1 MCCTPF
7 CNSVQ
12 RHEKTRPFQLS
23 RSHQPLTPARLSRV
37 YPAQRQPAMQPR
49 ARSNCPAMSR
59 ARRALPLHHLLL
71 GVGCDM
77 RRCNRLCPPKKVF
90 EERSCFF
97 WGPLISADSSRLCRG
112 RSDSSRVPLELQ
124 LASNT
129 VPAAFGLST
138 GLGFRV

>member
-59 ARRALPLHHLLL
+59 ARRALPLHHLL
-71 GVGCDM
+71 
-77 RRCNRLCPPKKVF
+77 RLVLVVTCVDATDCAPPKRCLKSVHVF
-90 EERSCFF
+90 FGDPS
-97 WGPLISADSSRLCRG
+97 SVQTAADSAEGVPTLPEFHWSCNLQVTLFLQHLGCRL
-112 RSDSSRVPLELQ
+112 V
-124 LASNT
+124 
-129 VPAAFGLST
+129 
-138 GLGFRV
+138 